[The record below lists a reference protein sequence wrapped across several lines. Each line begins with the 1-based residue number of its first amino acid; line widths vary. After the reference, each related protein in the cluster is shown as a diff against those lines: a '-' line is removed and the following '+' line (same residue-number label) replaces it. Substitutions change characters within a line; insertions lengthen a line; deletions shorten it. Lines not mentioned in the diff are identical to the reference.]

1 MNNGMKMFAAILLGM
16 ARGVARGV
24 AEEPPVPAVMPAAP
38 AAPAATKKAVPGK
51 ITFVDGPYEEA
62 VLVALA
68 PAPKRRGGL
77 GIPHGL
83 VGVRSPE
90 ARSGTM
96 ELYGESLPYVLDS
109 TTPGGGLTV
118 LRLCWK
124 GMGRLAEAEEVP
136 LTSLTKEGNVF
147 RCLFHTG
154 FHGPRGQACLYGAVF
169 WVVPTLPGRPTQVSK
184 ITYDVLRIRSAAV
197 DFGGIAHW
205 VAVVDANGN
214 GVFNDPGIRQADGV
228 FAGGDLVAVD
238 LGNGDFTKPE
248 HLEIQPPGWFFR
260 VDGKLYQL
268 TPAASGDAVALAL
281 SDCPLGGL
289 VQKAPAGW
297 RVMSHLVSEKGVSLA
312 DSGKSRELVA
322 AGNWQLL
329 SRRVQVEETEAWL
342 VAVLPPPPPPP
353 PEEEAAPEPPAAPM
367 MMVSVAG
374 GKNTV
379 LQCPAGLRC
388 QLTAIPSD
396 LLPRQYQ
403 LQPRF
408 FTADG
413 LLVTDMRDG
422 KGLPPR
428 ITLVVADPAGKPY
441 ERREFQWR
449 QGVLL
454 PLIWDAS
461 LTLKGTVS
469 LSVVAEAKPFDVISD
484 ILDLELA
491 K

>member
-1 MNNGMKMFAAILLGM
+1 
-16 ARGVARGV
+16 
-24 AEEPPVPAVMPAAP
+24 
-38 AAPAATKKAVPGK
+38 
-51 ITFVDGPYEEA
+51 
-62 VLVALA
+62 
-68 PAPKRRGGL
+68 
-77 GIPHGL
+77 
-83 VGVRSPE
+83 
-90 ARSGTM
+90 
-96 ELYGESLPYVLDS
+96 
-109 TTPGGGLTV
+109 
-118 LRLCWK
+118 
-124 GMGRLAEAEEVP
+124 
-136 LTSLTKEGNVF
+136 
-147 RCLFHTG
+147 
-154 FHGPRGQACLYGAVF
+154 
-169 WVVPTLPGRPTQVSK
+169 
-184 ITYDVLRIRSAAV
+184 
-197 DFGGIAHW
+197 
-205 VAVVDANGN
+205 
-214 GVFNDPGIRQADGV
+214 
-228 FAGGDLVAVD
+228 
-238 LGNGDFTKPE
+238 
-248 HLEIQPPGWFFR
+248 
-260 VDGKLYQL
+260 
-268 TPAASGDAVALAL
+268 
-281 SDCPLGGL
+281 
-289 VQKAPAGW
+289 
-297 RVMSHLVSEKGVSLA
+297 
-312 DSGKSRELVA
+312 
-322 AGNWQLL
+322 
-329 SRRVQVEETEAWL
+329 
-342 VAVLPPPPPPP
+342 
-353 PEEEAAPEPPAAPM
+353 M

-396 LLPRQYQ
+396 LLPRQYL